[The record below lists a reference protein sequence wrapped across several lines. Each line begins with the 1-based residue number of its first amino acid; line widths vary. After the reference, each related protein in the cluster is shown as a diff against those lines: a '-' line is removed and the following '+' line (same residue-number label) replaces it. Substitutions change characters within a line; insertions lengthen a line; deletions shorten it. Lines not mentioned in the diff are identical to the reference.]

1 MTHFTLT
8 SGRRVTL
15 ARLHQARTYAGV
27 LAGKPG
33 PRLNQDLI
41 DELVAEAEEYGGDT
55 RPCLIAPNAEAFAV
69 RLPSIACI
77 AVLESGE
84 LKEGTEPYSGM
95 TVVWFQD
102 EFGPPFPAEVDA
114 QIRALDWE
122 AAAHEWCP

>member
-1 MTHFTLT
+1 MHFTLT
-8 SGRRVTL
+8 SGRRVSL
-15 ARLHQARTYAGV
+15 ARLHQTRTYAGV

-41 DELVAEAEEYGGDT
+41 DAVVDEAERYGVA
-55 RPCLIAPNAEAFAV
+55 RPRLIPPSAEAFAQ

-84 LKEGTEPYSGM
+84 LKGGTEPYSGM

-102 EFGPPFPAEVDA
+102 EFGTPFPKEVDA
-114 QIRALDWE
+114 HIRAIDWE
-122 AAAHEWCP
+122 AEAQEWCP